1 LNRYPWDVR
10 HAAPSEAPVTAP
22 ADEPDESL
30 VVDAR
35 AGLTPSD
42 VVESKLQ
49 YSLHGAS
56 VAGSHVRMGSVRAR
70 GGTKGEAPAPR
81 PRWSGASGRDT

>member
-1 LNRYPWDVR
+1 LNRPPWGVR
-10 HAAPSEAPVTAP
+10 YAAPSEAPGAATR
-22 ADEPDESL
+22 DEPDESL

-42 VVESKLQ
+42 VVESKLH
-49 YSLHGAS
+49 YSLRGGS
-56 VAGSHVRMGSVRAR
+56 VAGSHVRMGPVRAR

-81 PRWSGASGRDT
+81 PR